1 VRANICFKGRTRFRP
16 PPESAANLF
25 IPEGHDARR
34 KSQAFFAE
42 APDAAAAEAPA
53 DLLLQSRASH
63 AAMPN
68 GKFSNMTNAIKQS
81 GAYLEIVSFHLGD
94 QEFCIDIMAIREIRG
109 WAPVTPMPHT
119 PPYVLGLINLR
130 GAVIPV
136 IDMACRLGMKMT
148 EPSERSAII
157 VTDIAGKLV
166 GLLVEQVSDM
176 MTIKSEDLQPAPE
189 IIPEAQRAFCRGIV
203 ALEKTMVCFLNLDT
217 VIAEQLA
224 QAA

>member
-1 VRANICFKGRTRFRP
+1 MKSFGWNSRT
-16 PPESAANLF
+16 SAARWMGR
-25 IPEGHDARR
+25 E
-34 KSQAFFAE
+34 E
-42 APDAAAAEAPA
+42 
-53 DLLLQSRASH
+53 
-63 AAMPN
+63 
-68 GKFSNMTNAIKQS
+68 
-81 GAYLEIVSFHLGD
+81 VSI
-94 QEFCIDIMAIREIRG
+94 CPIS
-109 WAPVTPMPHT
+109 PMPHT

-148 EPSERSAII
+148 EPSERAAII

-176 MTIKSEDLQPAPE
+176 MTIKGDDLQPAPE

-203 ALEKTMVCFLNLDT
+203 ALEKSMVCFLNLDT
-217 VIAEQLA
+217 VIADELA

>member
-1 VRANICFKGRTRFRP
+1 MRTQ
-16 PPESAANLF
+16 ESGKHFSKSLMCVCHGLTTQGVLAGAPDPASAGGIGF
-25 IPEGHDARR
+25 RR
-34 KSQAFFAE
+34 K
-42 APDAAAAEAPA
+42 
-53 DLLLQSRASH
+53 LGRILI
-63 AAMPN
+63 
-68 GKFSNMTNAIKQS
+68 MTNAIKQS

-176 MTIKSEDLQPAPE
+176 MTIKSEALQPAPE

-217 VIAEQLA
+217 VIADELA

>member
-1 VRANICFKGRTRFRP
+1 MTGPVIRTSRP
-16 PPESAANLF
+16 PECVNHFLGLSMHNAV
-25 IPEGHDARR
+25 DAGRR
-34 KSQAFFAE
+34 QGRGKIN
-42 APDAAAAEAPA
+42 
-53 DLLLQSRASH
+53 RH
-63 AAMPN
+63 AAPRFERGRGSRKLGSKLKM
-68 GKFSNMTNAIKQS
+68 SNAIKQS

-136 IDMACRLGMKMT
+136 IDMACRLGMNQT

-176 MTIKSEDLQPAPE
+176 MTIRSEDLQPAPE

-203 ALEKTMVCFLNLDT
+203 ALEKSMVCFLNLDT
-217 VIAEQLA
+217 VIADELA

>member
-1 VRANICFKGRTRFRP
+1 MN
-16 PPESAANLF
+16 N
-25 IPEGHDARR
+25 
-34 KSQAFFAE
+34 
-42 APDAAAAEAPA
+42 
-53 DLLLQSRASH
+53 
-63 AAMPN
+63 N
-68 GKFSNMTNAIKQS
+68 NAIKQS

-176 MTIKSEDLQPAPE
+176 MTIRSEDLQPTPE
-189 IIPEAQRAFCRGIV
+189 IIPETQRSFSHGIV
-203 ALEKTMVCFLNLDT
+203 ALEKSMVCFLNLDT
-217 VIAEQLA
+217 VISEELSRE
-224 QAA
+224 AA

>member
-1 VRANICFKGRTRFRP
+1 
-16 PPESAANLF
+16 
-25 IPEGHDARR
+25 
-34 KSQAFFAE
+34 
-42 APDAAAAEAPA
+42 
-53 DLLLQSRASH
+53 
-63 AAMPN
+63 
-68 GKFSNMTNAIKQS
+68 MTNNTIKQS
-81 GAYLEIVSFHLGD
+81 GAYLEIVSFHLAD

-176 MTIKSEDLQPAPE
+176 MSIRAEDLQPARKSFRKASAPS
-189 IIPEAQRAFCRGIV
+189 
-203 ALEKTMVCFLNLDT
+203 
-217 VIAEQLA
+217 
-224 QAA
+224 AAASWRSKRPWSASSTSTPSLPTN

>member
-1 VRANICFKGRTRFRP
+1 MTPAGSKASLSPKHRMLTLPKPLQPISFFNR
-16 PPESAANLF
+16 E
-25 IPEGHDARR
+25 RR
-34 KSQAFFAE
+34 L
-42 APDAAAAEAPA
+42 P
-53 DLLLQSRASH
+53 
-63 AAMPN
+63 AMPI
-68 GKFSNMTNAIKQS
+68 GKPSNMTNAIKQS

-217 VIAEQLA
+217 VIADQLA

>member
-1 VRANICFKGRTRFRP
+1 MTSIKTAG
-16 PPESAANLF
+16 
-25 IPEGHDARR
+25 
-34 KSQAFFAE
+34 FAG
-42 APDAAAAEAPA
+42 D
-53 DLLLQSRASH
+53 
-63 AAMPN
+63 
-68 GKFSNMTNAIKQS
+68 T
-81 GAYLEIVSFHLGD
+81 LEIIAFRLHE
-94 QEFCIDIMAIREIRG
+94 QEFCVKTTTIREIRG

-136 IDMACRLGMKMT
+136 IDMACRLGMPMT

-157 VTDIAGKLV
+157 VTDIKGKLV

-176 MTIKSEDLQPAPE
+176 MSIKAEDLQPAPE

-203 ALEKTMVCFLNLDT
+203 ALEKSMVCFLNLDT
-217 VIAEQLA
+217 VIADELA

>member
-1 VRANICFKGRTRFRP
+1 M
-16 PPESAANLF
+16 S
-25 IPEGHDARR
+25 
-34 KSQAFFAE
+34 
-42 APDAAAAEAPA
+42 
-53 DLLLQSRASH
+53 
-63 AAMPN
+63 
-68 GKFSNMTNAIKQS
+68 NAIKQS
-81 GAYLEIVSFHLGD
+81 GAYLEIVSFHLSD

-176 MTIKSEDLQPAPE
+176 MTIRSEDLQPAPD
-189 IIPEAQRAFCRGIV
+189 IIPEEQRSFCRGIV
-203 ALEKTMVCFLNLDT
+203 ALEKSMVCFLNLDT
-217 VIAEQLA
+217 VIADELA
-224 QAA
+224 REAA

>member
-1 VRANICFKGRTRFRP
+1 M
-16 PPESAANLF
+16 S
-25 IPEGHDARR
+25 
-34 KSQAFFAE
+34 
-42 APDAAAAEAPA
+42 
-53 DLLLQSRASH
+53 
-63 AAMPN
+63 
-68 GKFSNMTNAIKQS
+68 NAIKQS

-109 WAPVTPMPHT
+109 WAPVTPDAAHT
-119 PPYVLGLINLR
+119 ALCLGLINLR

-148 EPSERSAII
+148 EPSERAAII

-176 MTIKSEDLQPAPE
+176 MTTARKTCKPAPE

-203 ALEKTMVCFLNLDT
+203 ALEKSMVCFLNLDT
-217 VIAEQLA
+217 VIADELA

>member
-1 VRANICFKGRTRFRP
+1 M
-16 PPESAANLF
+16 S
-25 IPEGHDARR
+25 
-34 KSQAFFAE
+34 
-42 APDAAAAEAPA
+42 
-53 DLLLQSRASH
+53 
-63 AAMPN
+63 
-68 GKFSNMTNAIKQS
+68 NAIKQS

-136 IDMACRLGMKMT
+136 I
-148 EPSERSAII
+148 
-157 VTDIAGKLV
+157 
-166 GLLVEQVSDM
+166 LVEQVSDM

-189 IIPEAQRAFCRGIV
+189 IIPETQRDFCRGIV

-217 VIAEQLA
+217 VIAEELSRE
-224 QAA
+224 AA

>member
-1 VRANICFKGRTRFRP
+1 MTSIKTAG
-16 PPESAANLF
+16 
-25 IPEGHDARR
+25 
-34 KSQAFFAE
+34 FAG
-42 APDAAAAEAPA
+42 D
-53 DLLLQSRASH
+53 
-63 AAMPN
+63 
-68 GKFSNMTNAIKQS
+68 T
-81 GAYLEIVSFHLGD
+81 LEIIAFRLHE
-94 QEFCIDIMAIREIRG
+94 QEFCVKTTTIREIRG

-176 MTIKSEDLQPAPE
+176 MTIKSEALLPAPE

-203 ALEKTMVCFLNLDT
+203 ALEKSMVCFLNLDT
-217 VIAEQLA
+217 VIADELA

>member
-1 VRANICFKGRTRFRP
+1 MTPAEAASRFS
-16 PPESAANLF
+16 SA
-25 IPEGHDARR
+25 
-34 KSQAFFAE
+34 QAFGCCSCLE
-42 APDAAAAEAPA
+42 PLQPI
-53 DLLLQSRASH
+53 LLQSPRRVPPA
-63 AAMPN
+63 PN
-68 GKFSNMTNAIKQS
+68 GKFFTMTNAIKQT

-217 VIAEQLA
+217 VIADELA

>member
-1 VRANICFKGRTRFRP
+1 MPRADRTDPRRRQTEEFRHDERNQAVRRLSGNRILPPRRP
-16 PPESAANLF
+16 GILHRHSWRSAKSRLGA
-25 IPEGHDARR
+25 GDA
-34 KSQAFFAE
+34 
-42 APDAAAAEAPA
+42 DA
-53 DLLLQSRASH
+53 
-63 AAMPN
+63 
-68 GKFSNMTNAIKQS
+68 
-81 GAYLEIVSFHLGD
+81 
-94 QEFCIDIMAIREIRG
+94 
-109 WAPVTPMPHT
+109 HT

-148 EPSERSAII
+148 EPSERAAII

-176 MTIKSEDLQPAPE
+176 MTIRAEDLQPAPE

-203 ALEKTMVCFLNLDT
+203 ALEKSMVCFLNLDT
-217 VIAEQLA
+217 VIADELA

>member
-1 VRANICFKGRTRFRP
+1 
-16 PPESAANLF
+16 
-25 IPEGHDARR
+25 
-34 KSQAFFAE
+34 
-42 APDAAAAEAPA
+42 
-53 DLLLQSRASH
+53 
-63 AAMPN
+63 
-68 GKFSNMTNAIKQS
+68 MTNALKQS

-136 IDMACRLGMKMT
+136 IDMAARLGMKMT

-176 MTIKSEDLQPAPE
+176 MTIKSEALQPAPE

-217 VIAEQLA
+217 VIADELA
-224 QAA
+224 QAAKDQSTHAYQTPRWDCHRGVRRSGRIVLCRFVKLGNALSS

>member
-1 VRANICFKGRTRFRP
+1 MNARP
-16 PPESAANLF
+16 TP
-25 IPEGHDARR
+25 R
-34 KSQAFFAE
+34 
-42 APDAAAAEAPA
+42 EAPA
-53 DLLLQSRASH
+53 ASH
-63 AAMPN
+63 PKPSPARRLMGKVAGAFSGGAAARPLGLSGRRQLGRILIMN
-68 GKFSNMTNAIKQS
+68 NNAINQTGS
-81 GAYLEIVSFHLGD
+81 HLEIVSLPPGRPGVLHRHHGDPRNPRLGAGD
-94 QEFCIDIMAIREIRG
+94 PDA
-109 WAPVTPMPHT
+109 AHAA
-119 PPYVLGLINLR
+119 YVLGLINLR

-203 ALEKTMVCFLNLDT
+203 ALEKTDGLLPQPRHRHRRR
-217 VIAEQLA
+217 AGK

>member
-1 VRANICFKGRTRFRP
+1 MNSTVIN
-16 PPESAANLF
+16 
-25 IPEGHDARR
+25 
-34 KSQAFFAE
+34 QAG
-42 APDAAAAEAPA
+42 
-53 DLLLQSRASH
+53 SH
-63 AAMPN
+63 
-68 GKFSNMTNAIKQS
+68 
-81 GAYLEIVSFHLGD
+81 LEIVSFHLGE

-189 IIPEAQRAFCRGIV
+189 IIPEEQRAFCRGIV

-217 VIAEQLA
+217 VIADELA
-224 QAA
+224 REAA

>member
-1 VRANICFKGRTRFRP
+1 
-16 PPESAANLF
+16 
-25 IPEGHDARR
+25 
-34 KSQAFFAE
+34 
-42 APDAAAAEAPA
+42 
-53 DLLLQSRASH
+53 
-63 AAMPN
+63 
-68 GKFSNMTNAIKQS
+68 MTNNTIKQS
-81 GAYLEIVSFHLGD
+81 GAYLEIVSFHLAD

-176 MTIKSEDLQPAPE
+176 MSIRAEDLQPAPE
-189 IIPEAQRAFCRGIV
+189 IIPEGQRAFCRGIV

-217 VIAEQLA
+217 VIADELSRE
-224 QAA
+224 AA

>member
-1 VRANICFKGRTRFRP
+1 MGRILIMNTT
-16 PPESAANLF
+16 L
-25 IPEGHDARR
+25 
-34 KSQAFFAE
+34 
-42 APDAAAAEAPA
+42 
-53 DLLLQSRASH
+53 
-63 AAMPN
+63 
-68 GKFSNMTNAIKQS
+68 KQS
-81 GAYLEIVSFHLGD
+81 GQSMEIVSFHLGN

-136 IDMACRLGMKMT
+136 IDMACRLGMNMT

-176 MTIKSEDLQPAPE
+176 MTIRGEDLQSAPE
-189 IIPEAQRAFCRGIV
+189 IIPETQRAFCRGIV

-217 VIAEQLA
+217 VIADELA

>member
-1 VRANICFKGRTRFRP
+1 MDSDSVPRLL
-16 PPESAANLF
+16 E
-25 IPEGHDARR
+25 
-34 KSQAFFAE
+34 
-42 APDAAAAEAPA
+42 PDAGEPCRH
-53 DLLLQSRASH
+53 DVIEVILELRIDIQTIHGSLNGSVRGISREPLGRWEKRMS
-63 AAMPN
+63 
-68 GKFSNMTNAIKQS
+68 NAIKQS

-176 MTIKSEDLQPAPE
+176 MTIRSEDLQPAPE

-217 VIAEQLA
+217 VIADELTRE
-224 QAA
+224 AA